1 MKVILVQDVENLGE
15 EGDVQDVADGY
26 GRNYLIPKQLAVP
39 YTKANQAVIDSRRS
53 AIEQRKEEKR
63 KAALGLKQRIEEEE
77 LVLRRPAG
85 DSGKLF
91 GSVTSAT
98 VAEELERRG
107 LNVERKRIELP
118 EKNIK
123 MIGTYPVR
131 IKLYDNEAAEIK
143 IKIQPSEGGEEKAP
157 AADKAKE
164 AAAAQA
170 PAPEAA
176 VEAEEKPAEA
186 TEAAV
191 EATEAAAEA
200 TEAAAAQAPA
210 PEAAVE
216 AEEKPVEEKPAE
228 AKAVEEAVVEDVEA
242 REAAE
247 ESAAEAPEEG
257 SEEAPAEQIIA
268 EAVTEEEE
276 TEEE

>member
-191 EATEAAAEA
+191 EA
-200 TEAAAAQAPA
+200 
-210 PEAAVE
+210 
-216 AEEKPVEEKPAE
+216 EEKPVEEKPAE